1 MTAKASPTACCLS
14 ARPLVL
20 FFVMEPSFFLRLI
33 GIPMPFWTANR
44 LVGTNGVSPTC
55 ASAHVI
61 GMTTSASSS
70 ESGREEV
77 LKLCAHNRPHI
88 NRTRRTMERHN
99 AAGTGRTQLGLKL

>member
-44 LVGTNGVSPTC
+44 LVGTKGVSPTC
-55 ASAHVI
+55 ASTPLYR
-61 GMTTSASSS
+61 TTPLSNKSRLH
-70 ESGREEV
+70 E
-77 LKLCAHNRPHI
+77 
-88 NRTRRTMERHN
+88 
-99 AAGTGRTQLGLKL
+99 AATLFGSKQP